1 MSDSASTSHAPS
13 ASTSHAPSA
22 STSHAP
28 SASTS
33 HAPNEATGNA
43 PHAPVPVNEP
53 SDSTASESKDGY
65 GRMKCMVCRKKPPNG
80 CIVHGGTGHQV
91 CCVECARKLKD
102 NNRPC
107 PVCRKKIGKV
117 IQNFM

>member
-1 MSDSASTSHAPS
+1 MSDSASTSHAP
-13 ASTSHAPSA
+13 
-22 STSHAP
+22 
-28 SASTS
+28 
-33 HAPNEATGNA
+33 
-43 PHAPVPVNEP
+43 PVPVPVVNEP

-65 GRMKCMVCRKKPPNG
+65 GRMKCMLCRKEPPNG

-117 IQNFM
+117 IKNFM